1 VFIKSADPVC
11 KQMAT
16 AVGIPLRYKEEKLE
30 DGDRK
35 RERKRQRGREVSY
48 SMTSIDAVI

>member
-1 VFIKSADPVC
+1 
-11 KQMAT
+11 MAT

-30 DGDRK
+30 DG
-35 RERKRQRGREVSY
+35 ERKRQRGREVSY